1 MASHSQEA
9 AEQGLDVPS
18 LKDSLSSNSM
28 LSLPTAPALVPGMP
42 TPPNATIKRGQALLG
57 QSFYSLP
64 WTVSGLGPPGV
75 P

>member
-1 MASHSQEA
+1 MASHSQEV
-9 AEQGLDVPS
+9 AEQGLDVPR
-18 LKDSLSSNSM
+18 LEDSLSSNSM
-28 LSLPTAPALVPGMP
+28 LSLSTAPTPVPGMP

-57 QSFYSLP
+57 HSLHSLP

>member
-9 AEQGLDVPS
+9 AEQQLDVPS
-18 LKDSLSSNSM
+18 LEDSLSSNSM

-42 TPPNATIKRGQALLG
+42 TLPNATIKRGQALLG
-57 QSFYSLP
+57 QSFHSLP